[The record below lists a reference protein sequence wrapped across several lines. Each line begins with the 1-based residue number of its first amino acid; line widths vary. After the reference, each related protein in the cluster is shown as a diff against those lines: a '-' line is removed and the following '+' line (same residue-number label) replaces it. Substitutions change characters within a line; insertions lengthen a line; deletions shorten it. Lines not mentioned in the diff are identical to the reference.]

1 MKIRSEGNYKCKKKN
16 LLNKKSKLDVIK
28 RKTKWKGT
36 INKMMI

>member
-28 RKTKWKGT
+28 KRQNGKEPL
-36 INKMMI
+36 IR